1 MKKILFSAL
10 AALAALGLAAC
21 SGNGEESST
30 SSSSSPVDS
39 SSSPVTTDSSSSEE
53 TEDFTTVTESN
64 GLRVAQDSYSF
75 STAMEGDLFPPEASF
90 TMVTDSS
97 WNLVTGL
104 NERYT
109 RIVAEDETVLP
120 EGSVILDTITNA
132 DIVGTSGSSEIE
144 QIKVIFDRTLI
155 QPGSTRLK
163 VEVRPNNG
171 SSTVTGETC
180 TICVDV
186 TVSTY
191 GTMAVDTYS
200 VDINL
205 DLTGLADLIETSV
218 PNLQSIT
225 WTTSADNYDSLYGVD
240 ADINRQVEIGADDTS
255 ATLHLDSVAG
265 EPYSTW
271 LFVESSEVE
280 ERMWISIVPSGSED
294 GYTLEAAEDGSESYL
309 SVEEDGVV
317 IEAEL
322 GDFHTLS

>member
-1 MKKILFSAL
+1 MRKVLVSAF
-10 AALAALGLAAC
+10 AALAALSLAAC
-21 SGNGEESST
+21 SGGEGEDSSKGSSPVSSSSSPT
-30 SSSSSPVDS
+30 SSSSSP
-39 SSSPVTTDSSSSEE
+39 EE
-53 TEDFTTVTESN
+53 TEDFSISTSSN
-64 GLRVAQDSYSF
+64 GLSVVEESYSF
-75 STAMEGDLFPPEASF
+75 ATAAEGDLFPPEASF

-109 RIVAEDETVLP
+109 RVVAEDETVLP
-120 EGSVILDTITNA
+120 EDSVSLNIITNA

-171 SSTVTGETC
+171 SSTVTGKTC
-180 TICVDV
+180 TICVDIS
-186 TVSTY
+186 VSAY

-225 WTTSADNYDSLYGVD
+225 WSTSADNYDSLYGVD
-240 ADINRQVEIGADDTS
+240 ADINKQVEIAADDTS
-255 ATLHLDSVAG
+255 ATLHLDYVAG

-271 LFVESSEVE
+271 LFVESAEVK